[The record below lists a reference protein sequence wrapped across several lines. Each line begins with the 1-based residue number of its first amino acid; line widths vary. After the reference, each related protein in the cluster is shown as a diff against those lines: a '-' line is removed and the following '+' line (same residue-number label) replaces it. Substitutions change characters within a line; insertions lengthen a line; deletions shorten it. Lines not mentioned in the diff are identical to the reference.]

1 MKCGGGD
8 APGRCI
14 SLGCDAARR
23 RISLGCDAAR
33 RRISSYGNN
42 CQGPIACDFACLLP
56 CCRGSSVHRCLSA
69 DVAPP
74 QKSQFCLPL
83 IRNPQP
89 SPRLHCIV
97 RRQGWQSWERISV
110 HGDARTHLGRDI
122 VASFKLGAWAN
133 DLFWSLPL
141 PEISVG
147 YATFL
152 SFLAALLMAR
162 YSISAR

>member
-8 APGRCI
+8 APRRC
-14 SLGCDAARR
+14 
-23 RISLGCDAAR
+23 ISLGCDAAR

-69 DVAPP
+69 DDAPP

-133 DLFWSLPL
+133 DLFWFLPL

>member
-1 MKCGGGD
+1 
-8 APGRCI
+8 
-14 SLGCDAARR
+14 
-23 RISLGCDAAR
+23 
-33 RRISSYGNN
+33 
-42 CQGPIACDFACLLP
+42 
-56 CCRGSSVHRCLSA
+56 
-69 DVAPP
+69 
-74 QKSQFCLPL
+74 
-83 IRNPQP
+83 
-89 SPRLHCIV
+89 LHCIV

-122 VASFKLGAWAN
+122 VASFKPGAWAN
-133 DLFWSLPL
+133 DLFWFLPL